1 MSPILEWGIPVI
13 QWMQALGTWLE
24 PVMQL
29 FTFLGTE
36 YFYLLLLPIFLWW
49 VDISLG
55 IRIGLALLI
64 SAATNGIL
72 KVLFGLPRP
81 YWVSSAIQ
89 AYSHETSFGL
99 PSGHA
104 QNAIVLWG
112 LLAAWSRKWWFRAGM
127 VFLILMITISRNYLG
142 VHFPADSI
150 VGLLAGGLILWA
162 FIRFEKPVRAWI
174 AQFSTG
180 RQLLLVSLAA
190 LMLLGIGLGSLYL
203 TRDRTIPVEW
213 VDRAGEAFQGSE
225 PIDPSSTDDI
235 IANSATLLGISAGA
249 ILLLDWGKF
258 DPEGTWGQR
267 LGRYVVGLVG
277 LVLLFFGLRMVLPTE
292 PMILGK
298 VLRFVRY
305 TLVGLWVAYLAPRL
319 FVRLRLA

>member
-1 MSPILEWGIPVI
+1 
-13 QWMQALGTWLE
+13 
-24 PVMQL
+24 
-29 FTFLGTE
+29 
-36 YFYLLLLPIFLWW
+36 
-49 VDISLG
+49 
-55 IRIGLALLI
+55 
-64 SAATNGIL
+64 
-72 KVLFGLPRP
+72 
-81 YWVSSAIQ
+81 
-89 AYSHETSFGL
+89 
-99 PSGHA
+99 
-104 QNAIVLWG
+104 
-112 LLAAWSRKWWFRAGM
+112 
-127 VFLILMITISRNYLG
+127 
-142 VHFPADSI
+142 
-150 VGLLAGGLILWA
+150 
-162 FIRFEKPVRAWI
+162 
-174 AQFSTG
+174 
-180 RQLLLVSLAA
+180 
-190 LMLLGIGLGSLYL
+190 MLLGIGLGSLYL

-249 ILLLDWGKF
+249 ILLLDWGEF